1 MVISSGRDR
10 RESQMLQR
18 KLITICVCAFLLGL
32 PGIARGQQPKSIVAS
47 ANGEGTIRL
56 GKEEFKLHAVV
67 VKLLEDGKAEIHLI
81 TDITVF
87 VAGTWS
93 RGDDAD
99 KSIKLTTT
107 ASNMEGGG
115 KLFFGEDRKSIAGLK
130 LEIFNKISKKTIMVD
145 FVAK

>member
-1 MVISSGRDR
+1 V
-10 RESQMLQR
+10 LKR

-32 PGIARGQQPKSIVAS
+32 PGIAAGQQQKSVVAS

-67 VKLLEDGKAEIHLI
+67 VKLLEDGKAEINLI

-93 RGDDAD
+93 RENDAD
-99 KSIKLTTT
+99 KSIDLTMT
-107 ASNMEGGG
+107 ASNLEGGG
-115 KLFFGEDRKSIAGLK
+115 TLLLGEDRKSIAGLRM
-130 LEIFNKISKKTIMVD
+130 EVINRISRKIITVD

>member
-1 MVISSGRDR
+1 
-10 RESQMLQR
+10 MLKR

-32 PGIARGQQPKSIVAS
+32 PGIAAGQQQKSVVAS

-67 VKLLEDGKAEIHLI
+67 VKLLEDGKAEINLI

-93 RGDDAD
+93 RENDAD
-99 KSIKLTTT
+99 KSIDLTMT
-107 ASNMEGGG
+107 ASNLEGGG
-115 KLFFGEDRKSIAGLK
+115 TLLLGEDRKSIAGLRM
-130 LEIFNKISKKTIMVD
+130 EVINRISRKIITVD